1 LRVMRSVLLFS
12 GGMDSYAARMLYE
25 PDVLL
30 YVDAGTRYADAELRR
45 LPEETIV
52 VDMRVLNTFGVVDD
66 IIPLRN
72 LFFVAV
78 AAQYGEQIILG
89 ATAGDRVLDK
99 SAEFATQTSALL
111 SYLWQKQHWTE
122 GKTIEVAMPMKGMS
136 KTQIIAAV
144 QNKCGDSGV
153 AQLAKS
159 FSCYN
164 PNNDIE
170 CGVCKPCRRKW
181 IAFASLGFAHLVVD
195 ARHAVLRNEYQAIE
209 FGTWDRGRDEL
220 IAVTTA
226 IESTA

>member
-1 LRVMRSVLLFS
+1 MRSVLLFS

-78 AAQYGEQIILG
+78 A
-89 ATAGDRVLDK
+89 
-99 SAEFATQTSALL
+99 ALL

-195 ARHAVLRNEYQAIE
+195 ARHAVLRNEYEAIK